1 MPGVRRIGG
10 GEHLAPGLLTEGKNS
25 TKVPQVAPVPGAV
38 PCRADWGGE
47 APSATKFGL
56 FLTLAG
62 SRRTTASQHLL
73 LNSFILRLFSF
84 MKLSLSRPAAFAWLA
99 APALAGGLLL
109 NGCNSQP
116 TATETDKTATVVPKE
131 ANAASD
137 SSAVTA
143 TAAGAAVKPTGAKP
157 AWGPNLAPEMQAVIE
172 QLMSF
177 KNKPLP
183 ALTAA
188 QARKQPSPADAAMK
202 QMRASNIPVPPLN
215 CDTATQT
222 LAPGLKARVY
232 TPKGGTAPFPV
243 IVYYHGGGWVIATND
258 TYAASAQA
266 LCEQVGAVVV
276 SVEYR
281 KAPEHKFP
289 AAHDD
294 AFTAYQAVLKN
305 AASMKGD
312 PNKVAV
318 VGESAGGNLACT
330 VSIMARDKKVAL
342 PKYQVL
348 VYPIAGSDTNT
359 PSYKANTE
367 TAPLNKAGM
376 EWFFKNYQ
384 RTPADLKDPRINLV
398 AANLKGLEPTTVIG
412 AEYDPLMSEGKALA
426 DKLTAAGVKTNYK
439 LYNGTTHEF
448 FGMAAVVPQAKE
460 AQGLAVSDLKGA
472 LK

>member
-1 MPGVRRIGG
+1 
-10 GEHLAPGLLTEGKNS
+10 
-25 TKVPQVAPVPGAV
+25 
-38 PCRADWGGE
+38 
-47 APSATKFGL
+47 
-56 FLTLAG
+56 
-62 SRRTTASQHLL
+62 
-73 LNSFILRLFSF
+73 
-84 MKLSLSRPAAFAWLA
+84 MKLFQFRPAAFAWLT
-99 APALAGGLLL
+99 APVLAGGLLL
-109 NGCNSQP
+109 SSCNSQP
-116 TATETDKTATVVPKE
+116 TATETDKTATVVSE
-131 ANAASD
+131 DTNTASD
-137 SSAVTA
+137 SAAVTA
-143 TAAGAAVKPTGAKP
+143 SAAGAVKPTGAKP

-177 KNKPLP
+177 NNKPLP
-183 ALTAA
+183 SLTAV

-202 QMRASNIPVPPLN
+202 QMRASNIATPPMN

-222 LAPGLKARVY
+222 IAPGLRARVY
-232 TPKGGTAPFPV
+232 TPKGGTAPYPV

-305 AASMKGD
+305 AATMKGD

-318 VGESAGGNLACT
+318 VGESAGGNLACN

-348 VYPIAGSDTNT
+348 VYPIAGSDVNT
-359 PSYKANTE
+359 ASYQANTE

-376 EWFFKNYQ
+376 QWFFQNYQ
-384 RTPADLKDPRINLV
+384 RTAADLKDPRINLV
-398 AANLKGLEPTTVIG
+398 AASLKGLPATTIIG
-412 AEYDPLMSEGKALA
+412 ADYDPLTTEGKTLA
-426 DKLTAAGVKTNYK
+426 DKLTAAGVKVNYK
-439 LYNGTTHEF
+439 KYDGTTHEF
-448 FGMAAVVPQAKE
+448 FGMAAVVPEAKA
-460 AQGLAVSDLKGA
+460 AQEVVVSDLKGA

>member
-1 MPGVRRIGG
+1 
-10 GEHLAPGLLTEGKNS
+10 
-25 TKVPQVAPVPGAV
+25 
-38 PCRADWGGE
+38 
-47 APSATKFGL
+47 
-56 FLTLAG
+56 
-62 SRRTTASQHLL
+62 
-73 LNSFILRLFSF
+73 
-84 MKLSLSRPAAFAWLA
+84 MKHCFTRPAVWALLA
-99 APALAGGLLL
+99 TPALAGSLLL
-109 NGCNSQP
+109 SSCNSQP
-116 TATETDKTATVVPKE
+116 TATEADKTATVVSGE
-131 ANAASD
+131 TNQASD
-137 SSAVTA
+137 STAVTA
-143 TAAGAAVKPTGAKP
+143 SAAGAVKPTGAKP
-157 AWGPNLAPEMQAVIE
+157 TWGPNLHPEMQAVIE

-188 QARKQPSPADAAMK
+188 QARKQPSPADAATK
-202 QMRASNIPVPPLN
+202 QMRASNISAPALN

-222 LAPGLKARVY
+222 IAPGIKARVY
-232 TPKGGTAPFPV
+232 TPKGGTAPYPV

-266 LCEQVGAVVV
+266 LCEQVGAIVV

-294 AFTAYQAVLKN
+294 AFAAYQAVLKN

-312 PNKVAV
+312 PAKVAV
-318 VGESAGGNLACT
+318 VGESAGGNLACN

-359 PSYKANTE
+359 PSYRANTE
-367 TAPLNKAGM
+367 TAPLNKGGM

-398 AANLKGLEPTTVIG
+398 AANLKGLEPTTIIG
-412 AEYDPLMSEGKALA
+412 ADYDPLKSEGKILA
-426 DKLTAAGVKTNYK
+426 DKLTAAGVKTNYQ
-439 LYNGTTHEF
+439 LYEGTTHEF
-448 FGMAAVVPQAKE
+448 FGMAAVVPEAKA
-460 AQGLAVSDLKGA
+460 AQGVAVSDLKGA